1 MSKLAL
7 LSPKPVVTFAIVLLV
22 AAILPTIVFATVAPP
37 GAPETLVI
45 ATPRGE
51 SRLVVRPD

>member
-22 AAILPTIVFATVAPP
+22 AAILPTIVFATARLQAPRKLWSLRLL
-37 GAPETLVI
+37 A
-45 ATPRGE
+45 E
-51 SRLVVRPD
+51 SLASW